1 MRALPLA
8 ALLAGLAGC
17 VIVDPYARPA
27 PQYTRPVAQPSRS
40 SQVSSP
46 AGSVLTRDEAVQAAF
61 RVAADRQLEVDR
73 VQHAH
78 LDSAGRW
85 HVDLLGSRDR
95 AQVVIDSRDGRFLQG
110 RFRSGGEAPAASSE
124 AAPPATTE
132 WPAAAEPPTSPKA
145 PGAQEAPASPE
156 PPAQLAPP
164 PSPPPAAPAA
174 PAPSAPPQAA
184 PPAPPASP
192 APEAPAA
199 PAPPA
204 APKPPAP

>member
-17 VIVDPYARPA
+17 VIVNPYARPA
-27 PQYTRPVAQPSRS
+27 PPYPRHVARSSQS

-46 AGSVLTRDEAVQAAF
+46 AGSILTRDEAVQAAF
-61 RVAADRQLEVDR
+61 RIAADRQLEVDR

-78 LDSAGRW
+78 LDSVGRW

-110 RFRSGGEAPAASSE
+110 RFRSGGEAPAASTE

-164 PSPPPAAPAA
+164 PSPPPA
-174 PAPSAPPQAA
+174 PPQAA

-204 APKPPAP
+204 APKAPAP

>member
-132 WPAAAEPPTSPKA
+132 WPAAAEPPASPKA

-164 PSPPPAAPAA
+164 PSPPAAQKASPEPPPAAP
-174 PAPSAPPQAA
+174 PPSAP
-184 PPAPPASP
+184 
-192 APEAPAA
+192 